1 MVQHHGEV
9 PYQRP
14 EGALLYKAKA
24 RRDKDERDF
33 RACLP
38 RMGKDAC
45 AWLADALHV
54 AHPTHDW
61 IALLRQ
67 R

>member
-1 MVQHHGEV
+1 
-9 PYQRP
+9 
-14 EGALLYKAKA
+14 
-24 RRDKDERDF
+24 
-33 RACLP
+33 
-38 RMGKDAC
+38 MGKDAC